1 MKYTCQNKRIL
12 ISVSNDLVS
21 DQRVARVCQSLTMA
35 GYKVILIGCIKKKRQ
50 PLTCSYKT
58 FRFNLFFKK
67 HFIFYLE
74 YNIRLFFTL
83 LFRRADAQLCNDTD
97 ALPANYLAAL
107 FTHRPLIF
115 DAHELFPEVPE
126 LIGRKLVKK
135 TWENIENFIFPHLKY
150 NYTVCHSIAK
160 YYQQK
165 YGTSFEVVRNIPP
178 VIPFHNSNEQ
188 VELIKEKK
196 ILLYQGAVNMGRGI
210 DWIIKAMPYLN
221 DCVLYIC
228 GDGDELEKM
237 KLLSQ
242 KMKLTNKVIFTGR
255 IPMEQLN
262 QYTVK
267 ADLGFILLEHKGLSY
282 YYSLPNRI
290 FDYMRFKV
298 PVVATDFPEIS
309 KIVRTYNTGRLIRRY
324 EPQYLAKIVH
334 ETLKEWEDE
343 EKKQRLEKVAQQF
356 SWENES
362 KIMLKVVSKAIN
374 S

>member
-97 ALPANYLAAL
+97 ALPANYFAAL

-135 TWENIENFIFPHLKY
+135 TWENIEKFIFPHLKY

-165 YGTSFEVVRNIPP
+165 YSTSFEVVRNIPP
-178 VIPFHNSNEQ
+178 VIPFYNSNEQ
-188 VELIKEKK
+188 VELIKGKK

-262 QYTVK
+262 QYTAK

-298 PVVATDFPEIS
+298 PVVVTDFPEIS
-309 KIVRTYNTGRLIRRY
+309 KIVRTYNTGRLIRHY